1 MDSKVSFKIQDY
13 SMQPYTPT
21 GLGSC
26 LIFKAT
32 LHCQH
37 FLIITCK
44 KMIMLLWKCPQN
56 TLADNDKYII
66 ESYCN

>member
-1 MDSKVSFKIQDY
+1 MDFKVSFKIQDY

-32 LHCQH
+32 LQST
-37 FLIITCK
+37 FLNNHMQKIDYVTLEMSSEYFSRQWQIYYR
-44 KMIMLLWKCPQN
+44 ILL
-56 TLADNDKYII
+56 
-66 ESYCN
+66 